1 MTGMRYLRH
10 APEPMEVAMRVDELM
25 QTELKTISVDAT
37 INDAVDA
44 LTEANVSA
52 LPVVDRYGRAVGVI
66 ATREI
71 LRAESTFHNPRARD
85 LLFERTMVLEVMAA
99 WPPTIPPDLDV
110 KDAAQQMLYF
120 DTQRLFVEDDG
131 RLVGVV
137 SQSDIVAAVA
147 RTKS

>member
-1 MTGMRYLRH
+1 M
-10 APEPMEVAMRVDELM
+10 
-25 QTELKTISVDAT
+25 
-37 INDAVDA
+37 
-44 LTEANVSA
+44 
-52 LPVVDRYGRAVGVI
+52 I
-66 ATREI
+66 ATRDI

-110 KDAAQQMLYF
+110 KDAAQQMLYL

-131 RLVGVV
+131 RLVGAV